1 MKKKFEFNCLGNKL
15 VVVFSMKEIYSTSSI
30 NLENGE
36 FQILKMQGFLY
47 SSEGRL
53 IRTGDLKEYLP
64 ATTLGNTLKALW
76 QYNNAFI
83 WGTQKQYELLGITST
98 QSLIGKGDFILRA
111 ISELKEANLYED
123 RGFVFGE
130 RVLINPLSDE
140 ILLLA
145 NNLLSA

>member
-53 IRTGDLKEYLP
+53 IRTGDLKEYLH

-130 RVLINPLSDE
+130 RVLINPLPDE